1 MKTISKPGL
10 KPYFYLLALSF
21 CFLVPLSGISQW
33 QATMVNSMQNEEF
46 FFTVHSDLDH
56 YRYDFTI
63 DGAEGAVIVDP
74 KEGKTA
80 ILMLKDKM
88 VHYTDTDGSMS
99 RQNDPV
105 QGYNAYVSYGE
116 EKVEGEEEMEG
127 YECVKKSIYQGDEKL
142 YTQWFSE
149 ELNFPVRIEAYYGGG
164 GQFMKL
170 KDITEWEVDPSLFVV
185 PDDFMVVDQQLRPVI
200 PEPEPPSEWETVDAS
215 VPVEMEIERGMLI
228 SFPIAE
234 SVYHKFVVENTGETP
249 LKFSFHQFQEGKE
262 QPDDIQGPIDFRTKR
277 LHMGEKFNMTFD
289 WKEGWNIKVKVYEG
303 NGKLMVNKE

>member
-1 MKTISKPGL
+1 MKTRPNSGIISC
-10 KPYFYLLALSF
+10 FISCTLSF
-21 CFLVPLSGISQW
+21 CLLIPLLGISQW
-33 QATMVNSMQNEEF
+33 QATMVNSMQKEEF
-46 FFTVHSDLDH
+46 FYTVHSDLNH

-74 KEGKTA
+74 EEGQTA

-116 EKVEGEEEMEG
+116 EKVEGKEEMEG
-127 YECVKKSIYQGDEKL
+127 YECVKKSIYQEDEKL

-149 ELNFPVRIEAYYGGG
+149 ELNFPVRIEAYYGD

-170 KDITEWEVDPSLFVV
+170 KDIADWDVDPSLFVV
-185 PDDFMVVDQQLRPVI
+185 TDDFVEVDQRLRPVI

-215 VPVEMEIERGMLI
+215 VPVDMEIERGMEI
-228 SFPIAE
+228 SFPITKT
-234 SVYHKFVVENTGETP
+234 VYHEMVINNTGDTP
-249 LKFSFHQFQEGKE
+249 LKFVFHQYENGEE
-262 QPDDIQGPIDFRTKR
+262 QTDDKQGPNDFRTKR
-277 LHMGEKFNMTFD
+277 LYMGEKYNMTFN
-289 WKEGWNIKVKVYEG
+289 WEEGWTIKVNVHEG
-303 NGKLMVNKE
+303 KGKLMVNQE